1 MTRLLVASLCIA
13 HCGSALAQP
22 GSSDARRTFT
32 DPGQKIVRMQR
43 TDSAPVI
50 DGILD
55 EEVWR
60 NAAVVDDLH
69 QLEPVEYAEPFEPTT
84 ILLLYDDDALYVG
97 ARLYDST
104 PDEISALNLRQS
116 DRIGT
121 DDNIFVLLDPFNS
134 RRSGYFFGLNS
145 NSVRHDGLFQNA
157 TDPYSEWDGIYR
169 AQASRFEDGWI
180 AEFEIP
186 FKTISF
192 DQTTDTWGMNF
203 VRTIPRLNSRSAWM
217 SRNRQYGP
225 STFGLA
231 TGFEGLQQGI
241 GLDVVP
247 SLISRRNKSF
257 DSGATTSDFEP
268 SLDAAYRLTPSLNA
282 SLTFNTDF
290 SATEVDDRQVNL
302 TRFGLFFP
310 EKRDFFLRES
320 DIFEFGNI
328 GVPNGAVYGFGP
340 GGQNGR
346 PFFSRRIGLSSTG
359 QPIDLEYGAKL
370 SGRVGAWELGLLSV
384 RQDEF
389 ASTDAGALS
398 VARAK
403 LGVLRE
409 SSIGVIATEGDPGSN
424 LDNSVAGFDFLY
436 RNSRLP
442 GGRRLETEL
451 WYQSSETQDRVG
463 DDSAYGLGIRVP
475 SAEGVRGGVQLR
487 RYEQNFNPALG
498 FLNRPGVTDTTFD
511 VGYTLW
517 PRETPVQSLLITLDG
532 QRIDRIDGG
541 LQSQSLN
548 FRPVDLT
555 TRTGDGFNVIN
566 RVYKENLLKPFEI
579 SPGVVIPYG
588 AYAFRDTGFQITAAD
603 YRRVSGMLRFIDG
616 SFYDGDRTE
625 ILSSLTWIPS
635 ARFRASLSYHYND
648 VRLPQG
654 EFETRLASV
663 GVDYVF
669 SSTLSWV
676 NLIQYD
682 NITETIG
689 ANMRVHWIPEAGR
702 ELYFVIN
709 HNLQDRFDRD
719 NTFESERA
727 DISIK
732 YTHTFRF

>member
-1 MTRLLVASLCIA
+1 MIRLLVASLCIA
-13 HCGSALAQP
+13 HCGAALGQS
-22 GSSDARRTFT
+22 GSSDAPRALT
-32 DPGQKIVRMQR
+32 DPGLKTVRMQR

-50 DGILD
+50 DGFLD
-55 EEVWR
+55 EEIWQ
-60 NAAVVDDLH
+60 NAAVVDNLH

-84 ILLLYDDDALYVG
+84 ILLLYDDDALYIG
-97 ARLYDST
+97 ARLYDSS
-104 PDEISALNLRQS
+104 PDEMSALNLRQT

-134 RRSGYFFGLNS
+134 RRSAYFFGVNS
-145 NSVRHDGLFQNA
+145 NGVRHDGLFRNA

-169 AQASRFEDGWI
+169 AQASRVEDGWI

-186 FKTISF
+186 FNTISF

-203 VRTIPRLNSRSAWM
+203 VRNMPRLNSRSAWM
-217 SRNRQYGP
+217 SRNRQFGP

-247 SLISRRNKSF
+247 SVISRRNKSF
-257 DSGATTSDFEP
+257 DSGDTASDFEP
-268 SLDAAYRLTPSLNA
+268 SLDVAYRLTPSLNT

-328 GVPNGAVYGFGP
+328 GVPNGAVYAFGQ

-346 PFFSRRIGLSSTG
+346 PFFSRRIGLSPTG
-359 QPIDLEYGAKL
+359 QPIDLEHGAKL

-389 ASTDAGALS
+389 ANTDADTVS
-398 VARAK
+398 VARVK

-409 SSIGVIATEGDPGSN
+409 SSVGLIATEGDPGSN
-424 LDNSVAGFDFLY
+424 LDNSLTGFDFLY

-451 WYQSSETQDRVG
+451 WFQNSETQGRVG
-463 DDSAYGLGIRVP
+463 DDSAYGVGIRVP
-475 SAEGVRGGVQLR
+475 SAEGIRGGAQFR
-487 RYEQNFNPALG
+487 RYERNFNPALG

-517 PRETPVQSLLITLDG
+517 PRETPLQTLLITLDG
-532 QRIDRIDGG
+532 QRINRIDGG
-541 LQSQSLN
+541 VQSQALN
-548 FRPVDLT
+548 FRPVDLV
-555 TRTGDGFNVIN
+555 TRAGDAFRAIN
-566 RVYKENLLKPFEI
+566 RVYKETLLKPFEI
-579 SPGVVIPYG
+579 SPGIVIPRG
-588 AYAFRDTGFQITAAD
+588 AYGFRDAGFQIETAD
-603 YRRVSGMLRFIDG
+603 YRKVSGTLRYVDG
-616 SFYDGDRTE
+616 SFYDGNLTE
-625 ILSSLTWIPS
+625 VLSSLIWVPS

-654 EFETRLASV
+654 SFETRLVSA
-663 GVDYVF
+663 GIDYVF

-682 NITETIG
+682 NVTETIG
-689 ANMRVHWIPEAGR
+689 ANMRLHWIPEAGR
-702 ELYFVIN
+702 ELYLVIN

-719 NTFESERA
+719 NAFESERA
-727 DISIK
+727 DISLK

>member
-1 MTRLLVASLCIA
+1 MTRFLVASLCVA
-13 HCGSALAQP
+13 HFGSALGQA
-22 GSSDARRTFT
+22 GSSDAPRALT
-32 DPGQKIVRMQR
+32 DPGQKTVRMQR
-43 TDSAPVI
+43 ADSAPVI
-50 DGILD
+50 DGLLD
-55 EEVWR
+55 EEVWQ

-97 ARLYDST
+97 ARLYDSS
-104 PDEISALNLRQS
+104 PEDISALNLRQS

-121 DDNIFVLLDPFNS
+121 DDNIFVTLDPFNS
-134 RRSGYFFGLNS
+134 QRSGYFFGVNS
-145 NSVRHDGLFQNA
+145 NSVRHDGLFRNA
-157 TDPYSEWDGIYR
+157 TDAYSEWDGIYR

-192 DQTTDTWGMNF
+192 DRTTDTWGMNF
-203 VRTIPRLNSRSAWM
+203 VRNMPRLSSRSAWM
-217 SRNRQYGP
+217 SRNRQFGP

-231 TGFEGLQQGI
+231 IGFEGLQQGI

-247 SLISRRNKSF
+247 SVISSRNKSF
-257 DSGATTSDFEP
+257 DSGVSTSDFEP
-268 SLDAAYRLTPSLNA
+268 SLDVAYRLTPSLNA
-282 SLTFNTDF
+282 SLTVNTDF

-310 EKRDFFLRES
+310 EKRDFFLRDS

-370 SGRVGAWELGLLSV
+370 SGRIGDWELGLVSV

-389 ASTDAGALS
+389 AKTDAGTVS
-398 VARAK
+398 VARVK

-409 SSIGVIATEGDPGSN
+409 SSVGLIATEGDPGSN

-451 WYQSSETQDRVG
+451 WFQSSETQGRSG
-463 DDSAYGLGIRVP
+463 DDSAYGVGIRVP
-475 SAEGVRGGVQLR
+475 SSEGVRGGAQFR

-498 FLNRPGVTDTTFD
+498 FLNRPGITDTTFD

-517 PRETPVQSLLITLDG
+517 LRETPLQNWQITLDG

-548 FRPVDLT
+548 FRPVELIA
-555 TRTGDGFNVIN
+555 RTGDVFRAIN
-566 RVYKENLLKPFEI
+566 RVYKEHLLEPFEI
-579 SPGVVIPYG
+579 SPGIVIPRG
-588 AYAFRDTGFQITAAD
+588 AYSFRDSGFQIETAD
-603 YRRVSGMLRFIDG
+603 YRKVSATLRLVDG
-616 SFYDGDRTE
+616 SFYEGRLTE
-625 ILSSLTWIPS
+625 VLSTLTWVPS

-654 EFETRLASV
+654 AFETRLVSA
-663 GVDYVF
+663 GIDYVF

-682 NITETIG
+682 NVTETIG

>member
-13 HCGSALAQP
+13 HCGAALGQA
-22 GSSDARRTFT
+22 GSSDEPRALA
-32 DPGQKIVRMQR
+32 DPGQKSVRMQR

-50 DGILD
+50 DGRLD
-55 EEVWR
+55 DAAWQ

-69 QLEPVEYAEPFEPTT
+69 QLEPVEYAEPFERTT

-97 ARLYDST
+97 ARLYDSN
-104 PDEISALNLRQS
+104 PDEIAALNLRQS
-116 DRIGT
+116 DSIGT
-121 DDNIFVLLDPFNS
+121 DDNIFVTLDPFNS
-134 RRSGYFFGLNS
+134 QRSGYFFGLNS
-145 NSVRHDGLFQNA
+145 NSVRHDGLWQNA
-157 TDPYSEWDGIYR
+157 TDAYSEWDGIYR

-192 DQTTDTWGMNF
+192 DQTTDSWGMNF
-203 VRTIPRLNSRSAWM
+203 IRNIPRFNSRSAWV
-217 SRNRQYGP
+217 SRNREYGP
-225 STFGLA
+225 SSSGLA
-231 TGFEGLQQGI
+231 IGFERLQQGI
-241 GLDVVP
+241 GLDLVP
-247 SLISRRNKSF
+247 SLVSSRNKSF
-257 DSGATTSDFEP
+257 ASGDTTSDFEP
-268 SLDAAYRLTPSLNA
+268 SFDLAYRLTPSLNA
-282 SLTFNTDF
+282 SLTVNTDF

-310 EKRDFFLRES
+310 EKRDFFLREA

-346 PFFSRRIGLSSTG
+346 PFFSRRVGLSPTG

-370 SGRVGAWELGLLSV
+370 SGRIGDWELGLLSI

-389 ASTDAGALS
+389 AATDAGTLS
-398 VARAK
+398 VARVK

-409 SSIGVIATEGDPGSN
+409 SSIGLIATEGDPGSN
-424 LDNSVAGFDFLY
+424 LDNSIAGFDFLY

-451 WYQSSETQDRVG
+451 WFQSSETRGMIG
-463 DDSAYGLGIRVP
+463 DDSAYGVGIRVP
-475 SAEGVRGGVQLR
+475 SAEGFRGGAQFR
-487 RYEQNFNPALG
+487 SYEQNFNPALG

-517 PRETPVQSLLITLDG
+517 PRESPVQSWLVTLDG
-532 QRIDRIDGG
+532 QRINRIDGG

-548 FRPVDLT
+548 FRPVELT
-555 TRTGDGFNVIN
+555 TRTGNGFNAIN
-566 RVYKENLLKPFEI
+566 RVYKEILLRPFEI
-579 SPGVVIPYG
+579 SPGIVIPRG
-588 AYAFRDTGFQITAAD
+588 AYGFRDSGFQITTAD
-603 YRRVSGMLRFIDG
+603 YRKVSGMLRYVDG
-616 SFYDGDRTE
+616 SFYDGSRLE
-625 ILSSLTWIPS
+625 VLANLTWIPS
-635 ARFRASLSYHYND
+635 ARFRSSLSYHYND

-654 EFETRLASV
+654 SFETRLVSA
-663 GVDYVF
+663 GIDYVF

-676 NLIQYD
+676 NLVQYD
-682 NITETIG
+682 NVTETIG
-689 ANMRVHWIPEAGR
+689 ANMRVHWIPQAGR

-719 NTFESERA
+719 NSFESERA
-727 DISIK
+727 DISLK